1 MTDPT
6 FGALGARALLR
17 IPDFR
22 RLFIAQTISDVGDGL
37 TFLTLLLFVNQA
49 THSAAALAVMSI
61 AVAVPAMTIGL
72 VAGAYAD
79 RLDRRRIM
87 LVSDTL
93 RGALVLGFVV
103 VATVERLPFLYLLAF
118 VQASIGTFFTP
129 ARGALVPRVVP
140 AEGLLAANSISQISR
155 VVAGLVGTGLAGLIV
170 GVTGQ
175 IWPAFI
181 VDAITFFVSVAIV
194 FGVSREIG
202 LPEGHG
208 DSVRPGIGA
217 SVGDGLRTIARS
229 RTMLATLTGTAVAML
244 GLGGVNVL
252 FVPFLLNDLRVS
264 AVWAGPLE
272 VAQTLSMILA
282 GALVAVLAARF
293 APSSIITVSL
303 AAIAVVVGGLALVP
317 NVGWLFVVLF
327 AVGWFVTPLQA
338 ATTTLMQTAT
348 ADAMR
353 GRVMSAFSA
362 TMSTTTILSTAAA
375 GIVADI
381 IGIRTVFVAGAI
393 VVALGAVA
401 AALLFA
407 ADRRSA
413 TSSAVAHVA
422 PPTGPDE
429 PTLIAAATARRS

>member
-1 MTDPT
+1 MTDAATRAP
-6 FGALGARALLR
+6 GARDLLR

-22 RLFIAQTISDVGDGL
+22 RLFVAQTISDVGDGL

-93 RGALVLGFVV
+93 RGLLVLGFVV
-103 VATVERLPFLYLLAF
+103 AATVERLPFLYLLAF

-155 VVAGLVGTGLAGLIV
+155 VVAGLAGTGLAGVIV

-181 VDAITFFVSVAIV
+181 VDALTFFASVAIV
-194 FGVSREIG
+194 YGVRREVG
-202 LPEGHG
+202 LPEGH
-208 DSVRPGIGA
+208 DEATRPSIRA
-217 SVGDGLRTIARS
+217 SVGDGLRTIGRS

-272 VAQTLSMILA
+272 LAQTLSMILA
-282 GALVAVLAARF
+282 GGLVAVLAARF
-293 APSSIITVSL
+293 APSSIITISL
-303 AAIAVVVGGLALVP
+303 AGIAVVVGGLALVP

-338 ATTTLMQTAT
+338 ATTTLLQTAT
-348 ADAMR
+348 ADGMR

-375 GIVADI
+375 GILADV
-381 IGIRTVFVAGAI
+381 IGIRTVFVAGAV

-401 AALLFA
+401 AGLLFA
-407 ADRRSA
+407 ADRRSPR
-413 TSSAVAHVA
+413 SAA
-422 PPTGPDE
+422 PDE
-429 PTLIAAATARRS
+429 PALVAGATAPQS